1 MFFGLFGYINTTSM
15 ICPPICLLLISSGI
29 LLSTCYCSLLVSPEA
44 SIVMGLSPDFMPCR
58 CQRFLSFFIGL
69 VLLLSSP
76 FPVVLRLL
84 VFPEYPPPVQQ
95 CLGHL
100 PATPPM
106 LSVAS
111 VLPVRWVQ
119 YMLHRALLLLPVVVL
134 TGVCIL

>member
-1 MFFGLFGYINTTSM
+1 M
-15 ICPPICLLLISSGI
+15 ICPLICLVHSSSGT
-29 LLSTCYCSLLVSPEA
+29 LSAIYCCSLLVSLEA
-44 SIVMGLSPDFMPCR
+44 SIVMGLPSDSIPCC
-58 CQRFLSFFIGL
+58 CQRFLSFFAGL
-69 VLLLSSP
+69 VLLLFLP
-76 FPVVLRLL
+76 FPVVSKLP

-95 CLGHL
+95 CLGHR

-134 TGVCIL
+134 TGVCTL